1 MPLLWSVVLVVATL
15 GMLAVRPHLGQAHIA
30 LVLLLIVLGGSA
42 AGGRSLGLWLAGVSF
57 LIFDYFF
64 LPPYGTLAV
73 ENPLDWL
80 VLMAYLITSIVAA
93 QLLYRAQ
100 QQARIAQE
108 RTSEVNRLAAV
119 GAEALNVGRSED
131 ALRAIASIIRQTT
144 GVAHCEIFVRPDIA
158 VPPRL
163 GARADDASEATVTA
177 GSGRGR
183 DELVAWVAERGA
195 AVLERRDGTTRL
207 GSARPQPEDLLL
219 LETGQTLAVS
229 LPLQVQGRT
238 VGVLRLASDEGIR
251 LDPGRWR
258 FLDAITYYAALGVER
273 VRLSAEAEHAEA
285 LREADRLK
293 DALLASVSHDL
304 RTPLTAIRALAHDL
318 GELGDDRTEIIEQ
331 EADRLNRVVADLL
344 DLSRLTAGAL
354 PVRAEP
360 NAVDDLLG
368 ALVQQVEPTFGG
380 DRLKVSLPPGAPLIL
395 GRFDFVH
402 SLRILSNL
410 VGNAVKYAPGD
421 SPIEISVSEEDGMIA
436 IHVADRGPGVPPDA
450 IDRVFEPFYRPPDA
464 PPDVGSAG
472 LGLSIARQLAEVQ
485 GGRLTYEPRAGG
497 GSVFT
502 LRLPIVGDELAS
514 EADPPESPR
523 NLHV

>member
-1 MPLLWSVVLVVATL
+1 MAMPLVWSMALAVATF
-15 GMLAVRPHLGQAHIA
+15 GMFAVRPYLGQAHIA
-30 LVLLLIVLGGSA
+30 LVFLLIVLGGSA
-42 AGGRSLGLWLAGVSF
+42 AGGRGLGLWLAGISF

-64 LPPYGTLAV
+64 LPPYGTLAI

-80 VLMAYLITSIVAA
+80 VLIAYLITSIVAA

-100 QQARIAQE
+100 RQARIAQE
-108 RTSEVNRLAAV
+108 RASEVNRLAAV
-119 GAEALNVGRSED
+119 GAQALNAGRSED
-131 ALRAIASIIRQTT
+131 ALRAIAAVIRDTT
-144 GVAHCEIFVRPDIA
+144 GAAHCEIFVHPDLA
-158 VPPRL
+158 APPRL
-163 GARADDASEATVTA
+163 GARADAAPPPSSTSGSERSRDA
-177 GSGRGR
+177 
-183 DELVAWVAERGA
+183 LVEWVAERGA
-195 AVLERRDGTTRL
+195 AVLEQRDGTTRL
-207 GSARPQPEDLLL
+207 GSARPKPEEMLL
-219 LETGQTLAVS
+219 LESGQTLAVS

-238 VGVLRLASDEGIR
+238 AGVLRLADDEGIH
-251 LDPGRWR
+251 LDAERWR
-258 FLDAITYYAALGVER
+258 FLDAISYYAALGVER

-293 DALLASVSHDL
+293 SALLASVSHDL

-318 GELGDDRTEIIEQ
+318 SEYGDERTEIIEQ
-331 EADRLNRVVADLL
+331 EADRLNSVVADLL

-368 ALVQQVEPTFGG
+368 ALVQQAEPGFGG
-380 DRLKVSLPPGAPLIL
+380 DRLRASLPPGAPLML

-421 SPIEISVSEEDGMIA
+421 SPIEITVSEEGGMLA
-436 IHVADRGPGVPPDA
+436 IHVADRGPGVPPEA
-450 IDRVFEPFYRPPDA
+450 IERIFEPFYRPPGA

-485 GGRLTYEPRAGG
+485 GGRLMYEPRPGG

-502 LRLPIVGDELAS
+502 LLLPTMRDGTAG
-514 EADPPESPR
+514 EAEPPESS
-523 NLHV
+523 